1 MALDHGA
8 HRAVENKDAL
18 AEQAV
23 QQWSARGHAIVN
35 DKKPVRWSGTGLS
48 RFSGIY

>member
-1 MALDHGA
+1 MVLDHGA
-8 HRAVENKDAL
+8 HGAIENKDAL

-23 QQWSARGHAIVN
+23 KQLSARGHAIVN
-35 DKKPVRWSGTGLS
+35 NKKPVRLSGTGLS